1 MNIQILIPV
10 LIGMII
16 LATTP
21 GPGVFASMAKAV
33 AEGFKSSLFFIGGLA
48 LGDMLF
54 LIAALLGLSVIAK
67 MLGSMFFLI
76 RVIGGIYLIY
86 LGFRIFRNTKFQKLI
101 STNAR
106 ESYKQSFVVGFL
118 TTMGNP
124 KPILFYASVLPTLI
138 DINKVRFIDALIM
151 IILIP
156 LVTFLVVGSYSYVAS
171 LSQKIDMSDKIQSR
185 INKTAGIVMMIVGA
199 FVIIK

>member
-16 LATTP
+16 LAATP

-76 RVIGGIYLIY
+76 RVIGGIYLVY
-86 LGFRIFRNTKFQKLI
+86 LGFRIFRNTKIQKRI
-101 STNAR
+101 GADSG
-106 ESYKQSFVVGFL
+106 ESYKQSFVLGFL

-124 KPILFYASVLPTLI
+124 KPILFYASVLPTII

-156 LVTFLVVGSYSYVAS
+156 LVTFLVVGSYSYIAS
-171 LSQKIDMSDKIQSR
+171 LSHKIDMSEKLQSR
-185 INKTAGIVMMIVGA
+185 INKTAGLVMMIVGVY
-199 FVIIK
+199 VIIK

>member
-1 MNIQILIPV
+1 MNYQLLIPV

-16 LATTP
+16 LAATP

-48 LGDMLF
+48 VGDMLF

-101 STNAR
+101 GTDAR
-106 ESYKQSFVVGFL
+106 ESYKQSFVIGFL

>member
-1 MNIQILIPV
+1 MNIKILIPV

-16 LATTP
+16 LAATP

-33 AEGFKSSLFFIGGLA
+33 AEGFKSSLYFIGGLA
-48 LGDMLF
+48 LGDILF

-76 RVIGGIYLIY
+76 RVIGGFYLVY
-86 LGFRIFRNTKFQKLI
+86 LGFKIFRNTKIQELI
-101 STNAR
+101 GTDAK
-106 ESYKQSFVVGFL
+106 ETYKQSFMIGFL

-124 KPILFYASVLPTLI
+124 KPILFYASVLPTII
-138 DINKVRFIDALIM
+138 DVDKVRFADALIM

-156 LVTFLVVGSYSYVAS
+156 LVTFLVVGSYSFIAS
-171 LSQKIDMSDKIQSR
+171 LSHKIEMSEKLQSR
-185 INKTAGIVMMIVGA
+185 INKTAGIVMIVVGV

>member
-1 MNIQILIPV
+1 MNYPILIPV

-16 LATTP
+16 LAATP

-33 AEGFKSSLFFIGGLA
+33 TEGFKSSLFFIGGLA
-48 LGDMLF
+48 LGDILF

-76 RVIGGIYLIY
+76 RVIGGFYLIY
-86 LGFRIFRNTKFQKLI
+86 LGFKIFRNTKIQKLI
-101 STNAR
+101 GADAEET
-106 ESYKQSFVVGFL
+106 YKQSFMVGFL

-124 KPILFYASVLPTLI
+124 KPILFYASVLPTII
-138 DINKVRFIDALIM
+138 DVDKVRFADAIIM

-156 LVTFLVVGSYSYVAS
+156 LVTFVVVGAYSYVAS
-171 LSQKIDMSDKIQSR
+171 LSHEIEMSEKLQSR
-185 INKTAGIVMMIVGA
+185 INKTAGIVMMVVGV
-199 FVIIK
+199 FIIIK

>member
-86 LGFRIFRNTKFQKLI
+86 LGFRIFINTKFQKLI